1 MLTIKQIILPIV
13 PVLVS
18 TTQNYP
24 SANLLSPPML
34 TIKAATRRI
43 TMWRRLPSRLFT
55 STFKVQLYLC
65 FNNYVYRHLERVG
78 QILQR
83 HQPLFF
89 FLVFWLVLLGF
100 FQLEHC
106 QKESGRKCK
115 KSKAKVSIVAESW
128 QRKLFQKKLPFDH
141 LFFNEG
147 KTFSKATSIRPPLV
161 NKTIDVVA
169 HGSHGIVAAISN
181 RYS

>member
-1 MLTIKQIILPIV
+1 MLTIKQIVLPIV
-13 PVLVS
+13 PVLES

-55 STFKVQLYLC
+55 STFKVQLYLS

-100 FQLEHC
+100 FQLEHR
-106 QKESGRKCK
+106 QKESGRKGK
-115 KSKAKVSIVAESW
+115 KSKAKVSVVAESW
-128 QRKLFQKKLPFDH
+128 EGGVISKDTSFWSHLEERKTYLK
-141 LFFNEG
+141 E
-147 KTFSKATSIRPPLV
+147 KAFWPPLV